1 MEDKT
6 RSDFCIWLTA
16 DTRWERIQKLEE
28 ENADLKKELAQKY
41 GKISHIYNE
50 GKEAEIQ
57 NLKAKLANRDLNLA
71 DRDRRI
77 DALESDLKLISLIAA
92 HVRVV
97 ERNQ

>member
-1 MEDKT
+1 MEENTHFECDIPA
-6 RSDFCIWLTA
+6 CIESRETTFWA
-16 DTRWERIQKLEE
+16 NSRVIQKLKA
-28 ENADLKKELAQKY
+28 EN
-41 GKISHIYNE
+41 
-50 GKEAEIQ
+50 Q
-57 NLKAKLANRDLNLA
+57 NLKDKLANRDLNLA